1 MIKDESFN
9 RLIILRA
16 QLEQIVFREFIKQH
30 DMPKGLK
37 QVHGIT
43 MLKLKY
49 RKSMSMTEL
58 SHALNLEKASIT
70 SIADKLVK
78 YDLIESKRCA
88 EDRRV
93 YNLTLTEKGKI
104 FADEFD
110 TQHKVFLRSKFEKY
124 SEEELEKMF
133 DALEYITDM
142 FEELM

>member
-1 MIKDESFN
+1 MINDDNFN
-9 RLIILRA
+9 KLIILRA
-16 QLEQIVFREFIKQH
+16 QLENIVFKEFIKQY

-49 RKSMSMTEL
+49 IKKLSMTEL

-78 YDLIESKRCA
+78 YDLIESTRSK

-93 YNLTLTEKGKI
+93 YNLTLTEKGKA

-110 TQHKVFLRSKFEKY
+110 KEHKAFLRAKFMHY
-124 SEEELEKMF
+124 SSEEQDKLF
-133 DALEYITDM
+133 DALTYITDK
-142 FEELM
+142 FEALM

>member
-1 MIKDESFN
+1 MAYDEKFN

-16 QLEQIVFREFIKQH
+16 QLEQIVFKEFIKH
-30 DMPKGLK
+30 YEMPKGLK

-49 RKSMSMTEL
+49 IKSISMTEL
-58 SHALNLEKASIT
+58 SHALNLEKAAIT

-78 YDLIESKRCA
+78 LGYIESNRSA

-93 YNLTLTEKGKI
+93 YKLTLTEKGKA

-110 TQHKVFLRSKFEKY
+110 AGHKEYLTKKFESFGK
-124 SEEELEKMF
+124 EKRDKMF
-133 DALEYITDM
+133 ESLVFITDM
-142 FEELM
+142 FEELL